1 MENFLKKIRQDRKIR
16 QSELA
21 QKVGVSKQLINGF
34 ENNRSGISNDVLK
47 KISKALEVSP
57 DAILTGKSRTPFDEN
72 GRKQLSEAMNLT
84 FKNYGEEFDKETIV
98 KIATELY
105 ALMVDFDSLKSD
117 SEKKNFKRSLA
128 DKIAIGL
135 ASKTF
140 LNDKKIKRL

>member
-1 MENFLKKIRQDRKIR
+1 MENFLKKIRQDRKIG

-34 ENNRSGISNDVLK
+34 ENNRSGISNEVLK
-47 KISKALEVSP
+47 KISKALEVTP
-57 DAILTGKSRTPFDEN
+57 DAILTGKSHTPFDEY

-84 FKNYGEEFDKETIV
+84 FKYYGEEFDKETIV

-105 ALMVDFDSLKSD
+105 GLMVDFDILKSD
-117 SEKKNFKRSLA
+117 SERKNFKRSLA